1 MAASKTIISHSMHF
15 RSGWELC
22 FTIVFPFF
30 RFTSKLF
37 PLEIIRTLA
46 RLQELNNNI
55 SQNLDLKKKEKKKQ
69 LPAEK

>member
-55 SQNLDLKKKEKKKQ
+55 TSYYFTKSRLKKQ
-69 LPAEK
+69 HPAEK